1 MRTTKEDLEKASRR
15 EDGEGW
21 LKDEECSK
29 LVMWRDRVRKIAKG
43 MM

>member
-15 EDGEGW
+15 EDREGW

-29 LVMWRDRVRKIAKG
+29 SSDVAR
-43 MM
+43 